1 MLSILVKPSC
11 LSVPSKM
18 GVSNM
23 GHRTEPNNTH
33 QLSINDEF
41 GMDID
46 FTNHTLHFWS
56 NKPEQF
62 DIYLAPLPQLT

>member
-1 MLSILVKPSC
+1 MIILKR
-11 LSVPSKM
+11 
-18 GVSNM
+18 ND
-23 GHRTEPNNTH
+23 TEPNNTH

-62 DIYLAPLPQLT
+62 DIYLTPLPQLT